1 MEAFSFLFLP
11 DPSGIQ
17 KLSESIL
24 IFWHYSYFK
33 SSIRICSPYNR
44 TELETLVTLSVLWL
58 ECHKW
63 NSDKHVDSDMTRQLE
78 GTFDF

>member
-11 DPSGIQ
+11 GPSGIQ
-17 KLSESIL
+17 KLSVSIL

-33 SSIRICSPYNR
+33 SSIRISSPYNR
-44 TELETLVTLSVLWL
+44 TELESLVTLSVLWL